1 MMQFRIRAF
10 RATTDPEACQ
20 KFIEGHSRVLEA
32 VGVNQVTSS
41 KNSWMENPASFAI
54 IVESLD
60 KGKVYGGARINVAD
74 GITPLPIEDA
84 TGFMDEN
91 IYNMVK
97 TLSREGTGELC
108 GLWNTREV
116 AGYGIGA
123 FFATRAGVVI
133 AEQLGVKS
141 IWALCAPYTVK
152 FAERV
157 GCVVMKN
164 LGNNGTFYYPKI
176 DLLATA
182 VLMEDAM
189 QMTTADPYEISRIID
204 LRKNLIQTTT
214 EIVPFG
220 KLEVEIEY
228 NLLLDNI
235 AKDEFKI
242 KEEKYTY

>member
-1 MMQFRIRAF
+1 MHFRIRAF
-10 RATTDPEACQ
+10 RATTDPEACI
-20 KFIEGHSRVLEA
+20 KFIAGHSHVLET
-32 VGVNQVTSS
+32 VGVNKVTSS
-41 KNSWMENPASFAI
+41 NNEWMFNPSSFAI

-60 KGKVYGGARINVAD
+60 GSKVYGGARINVAD
-74 GITPLPIEDA
+74 GISPLPIEDA
-84 TGFMDEN
+84 TGYMDEN
-91 IYNMVK
+91 IYAMVK
-97 TLSREGTGELC
+97 SLGTEGTAELC

-133 AEQLGVKS
+133 CEQLGVKS

-157 GCVVMKN
+157 GCIVVKD

-182 VLMEDAM
+182 VLMQDAQEM
-189 QMTTADPYEISRIID
+189 ITADPYEISRIID
-204 LRKNLIQTTT
+204 LRKNLRQTTK

-228 NLLLDNI
+228 NLVLDNI

-242 KEEKYTY
+242 KPQNFCY

>member
-1 MMQFRIRAF
+1 MQFRIRAF
-10 RATTDPEACQ
+10 RATTDQEACL
-20 KFIEGHSRVLEA
+20 KFIEGHRHVLET
-32 VGVNQVTSS
+32 VGVQQVTSS
-41 KNSWMENPASFAI
+41 KDSWMNNPSAFAI

-60 KGKVYGGARINVAD
+60 KKKVYGGARINVAD

-84 TGFMDEN
+84 TGYMDDN
-91 IYNMVK
+91 IYNMVRK
-97 TLSREGTGELC
+97 SSEEGTGELC

-123 FFATRAGVVI
+123 FFATRVGVVI
-133 AEQLGVKS
+133 AEQLGIKS

-157 GCVVMKN
+157 GCVVVKE

-182 VLMEDAM
+182 VMMEDAWK
-189 QMTTADPYEISRIID
+189 MTTADPYEISRITD
-204 LRKNLIQTTT
+204 LRKNLVQTAI

-228 NLLLDNI
+228 NLILNNI
-235 AKDEFKI
+235 IKDEFKI
-242 KEEKYTY
+242 SAEKYTY